1 MIQMERDFIIQI
13 VSENLK
19 ILRKESHFTQ
29 DKMAEIVGVTKRNII
44 QIEKGRL
51 LADWTTTIAICAI
64 FRESKTLHSHFG
76 GDPME
81 IIELTVQDVTIRP
94 QEKTLGGHIM
104 WKNINEHKG
113 FKLQRNLI
121 SKHFR
126 ILDEENYR
134 LFSTFDVEVAQE
146 MWKDIEKTI

>member
-1 MIQMERDFIIQI
+1 MIQVDREYIIQI
-13 VSENLK
+13 VSENLRTV
-19 ILRKESHFTQ
+19 RKDNHFTQ
-29 DKMAEIVGVTKRNII
+29 DKMAEMVGVSKKNII
-44 QIEKGRL
+44 QIEKGRA

-64 FRESKTLHSHFG
+64 FRENKTLHKHFG

-81 IIELTVQDVTIRP
+81 VIEQTVQDVTIRP

-134 LFSTFDVEVAQE
+134 LFSTFDAEVAQE

>member
-1 MIQMERDFIIQI
+1 MDRDFIIHI
-13 VSENLK
+13 VSENLRV
-19 ILRKESHFTQ
+19 IRKESHYTQ
-29 DKMAEIVGVTKRNII
+29 DKMAEIVGVSKKHII
-44 QIEKGRL
+44 QIEKGRA

-64 FRESKTLHSHFG
+64 FRESTLLHKHFG
-76 GDPME
+76 GDPIE
-81 IIELTVQDVTIRP
+81 VIELTVQDVTIRP
-94 QEKTLGGHIM
+94 QEKTLGGHVM
-104 WKNINEHKG
+104 WKNIIEHKG

-134 LFSTFDVEVAQE
+134 LYSTFDEEVAHE

>member
-1 MIQMERDFIIQI
+1 MDRDFIIQI

-19 ILRKESHFTQ
+19 ILRKENHYTQ
-29 DKMAEIVGVTKRNII
+29 DKMAEIVGITKKNII
-44 QIEKGRL
+44 QIEKGRA
-51 LADWTTTIAICAI
+51 LADWTTTIAICAL
-64 FRESKTLHSHFG
+64 FRESALLHKHFG

-81 IIELTVQDVTIRP
+81 VIELTVQDVTIRP

-134 LFSTFDVEVAQE
+134 LFSTFDSEVAHE
-146 MWKDIEKTI
+146 MWKDIEKII

>member
-1 MIQMERDFIIQI
+1 MDRDFIIQI
-13 VSENLK
+13 VSDNLK
-19 ILRKESHFTQ
+19 ILRKENCYTQ
-29 DKMAEIVGVTKRNII
+29 DKMAEIVGVTKKTII
-44 QIEKGRL
+44 QVEKGRA
-51 LADWTTTIAICAI
+51 LADWTTTIAICAL
-64 FRESKTLHSHFG
+64 FRESKLLRKHFG
-76 GDPME
+76 GDPIE

-104 WKNINEHKG
+104 WKNIDEYKG

-134 LFSTFDVEVAQE
+134 LFSTFDAEVAQE